1 MALGYKMV
9 KNDYHSFMGDM
20 QYEIGETYVHD
31 GPIKM
36 CESGFHFCKEL
47 ANVFTI
53 FDIESLIVS
62 ETRPR
67 VLEIR
72 YDEQNCDC
80 SFETLYGKSV
90 TKAIEVVC
98 EIPSEELYKRYVNYE
113 REKILRQPYG
123 IWSYNSIGCTPT
135 EILILTL
142 IHMSGDSRITPIYA
156 IYKAI
161 HDSEQ
166 LNSQQNN
173 AYLQMDVV
181 ISITKLLTD
190 IVSHHNSL
198 RIRKYYNDPYVIRT
212 LNHYAIWI
220 LNHFREM
227 LDNIETKVGPLGTNF
242 RINCI
247 NRIELVERMIK
258 PCDDPKRETD
268 YQAKT
273 ITEFEKEDNN
283 A

>member
-9 KNDYHSFMGDM
+9 MNNYHSFVGDM

-31 GPIKM
+31 GPIKI

-53 FDIESLIVS
+53 FDIKSHIVS

-67 VLEIR
+67 VLVIR

-80 SFETLYGKSV
+80 SFEALYGKSV

-98 EIPSEELYKRYVNYE
+98 EIPTEDLYKRYVNYE
-113 REKILRQPYG
+113 RDKIFRQPYG
-123 IWSYNSIGCTPT
+123 IWAYCPIGCTPD

-142 IHMSGDSRITPIYA
+142 IHMSGDSRISPIYA

-166 LNSQQNN
+166 LNLQQNN
-173 AYLQMDVV
+173 AYLQRGVV

-198 RIRKYYNDPYVIRT
+198 RIRKYYNDPY
-212 LNHYAIWI
+212 AIWI
-220 LNHFREM
+220 LNHLREM
-227 LDNIETKVGPLGTNF
+227 LDNIETKLGPLGLNF
-242 RINCI
+242 HLNCM
-247 NRIELVERMIK
+247 NRIELVESMIK
-258 PCDDPKRETD
+258 PCDDSKRETD
-268 YQAKT
+268 DQEKT

>member
-9 KNDYHSFMGDM
+9 MNNYHSFVGDM

-31 GPIKM
+31 GPIKI

-47 ANVFTI
+47 ANVFTT
-53 FDIESLIVS
+53 FDIKSLIVS

-67 VLEIR
+67 VLIIR

-80 SFETLYGKSV
+80 SFEALYGKSV

-98 EIPSEELYKRYVNYE
+98 ELPSEELYKRYINYE
-113 REKILRQPYG
+113 REKPLRQPYG
-123 IWSYNSIGCTPT
+123 IWAYNPIGCTPA

-142 IHMSGDSRITPIYA
+142 IHMSGDSRISPIYA

-173 AYLQMDVV
+173 TYLQMSVV
-181 ISITKLLTD
+181 RSITKLLTD

-198 RIRKYYNDPYVIRT
+198 RIRKYYNDPY
-212 LNHYAIWI
+212 AIWI

-227 LDNIETKVGPLGTNF
+227 FDNIGTKVDPLGY
-242 RINCI
+242 CM
-247 NRIELVERMIK
+247 NRIELVESIIK
-258 PCDDPKRETD
+258 PCDDSKRETD
-268 YQAKT
+268 DQEKT